1 VFAGGHQS
9 AFAPLPHALAS
20 DPSLDESAFDPDL
33 VRPVSDS
40 PLAQSVEA
48 RRAGDLERARTIALS
63 GLTGA
68 ALEEGFLLRWLAAH
82 ATRELDAPR
91 EAALLLQPLAES
103 EHPLSSWAR
112 LYAAEWLEVADPQ
125 LGLKLIAPLIAGSSD
140 LEHWPGEATA
150 RRTYARLLAQA
161 GKREDAIVEL
171 ERLVASTRDEVAA
184 VPIALPLG
192 ELLAERSDEPSR
204 ARAYRLL
211 RSIAYRVP
219 GSRAGSRAETRAQ
232 EVLRQLSP
240 ALRARLRE
248 PLADDKLARA
258 DGLVAAQRY
267 VEAEDA
273 YVALEQELE
282 DDPARF
288 CRARYGRAKVL
299 LDRRSRDAGSQ
310 LMADVAERCRHDVE
324 QRAWARFY
332 AARAFSALGQNEL
345 ALSHYEALERE
356 APAHRLADDALFRAA
371 KVARDMGDSSGLY
384 ARLSVL
390 PDRYPEG
397 DMRAR
402 ARFQLAW
409 QAAAEH
415 DLPLAVAELTRARRE
430 SEEQSEDSQGRA
442 AYWRA
447 RFLGE
452 LNRRR
457 EAIEAY
463 TELASLWPLTY
474 YGQLAISRLQT
485 LEPERVRKLT
495 AGLRRVGT
503 KSLRFERRAELEQPG
518 FLRALSLLRVGET
531 ALALSEL
538 RESGF
543 LREDGELELYLL
555 SVSLFD
561 RAGSPETAL
570 DLARK
575 RMPELLRR
583 FPIGRDRDLLA
594 LAYPQAFAPLIE
606 QVAEQSGVPSS
617 FLRAVAREES
627 GFHTTALS
635 RAGARGLIQ
644 ILPATAKE
652 IAKGMGMRYDRETL
666 SRPEV
671 NLALGARFM
680 ATLSERMGGQLA
692 LVPAAYNAGPS
703 ITSRWLNERKS
714 EPLDVWIE
722 NIPYD
727 ETRQYSRRVI
737 QSYGVYAWL
746 ESGELPILPIELP
759 GR

>member
-1 VFAGGHQS
+1 LFAGEHQS
-9 AFAPLPHALAS
+9 GFAS
-20 DPSLDESAFDPDL
+20 DPSFDDTAFDPDL
-33 VRPVSDS
+33 VRPV
-40 PLAQSVEA
+40 PNTPIAQAIEA
-48 RRAGDLERARTIALS
+48 RLAGDLERVRTIALAA
-63 GLTGA
+63 LPDA
-68 ALEEGFLLRWLAAH
+68 ALEESILLRWLAAH
-82 ATRELDAPR
+82 ATRELDASR

-103 EHPLSSWAR
+103 DHPLSSWAR
-112 LYAAEWLEVADPQ
+112 LDAAEWLEVTDPE

-140 LEHWPGEATA
+140 LEHWPGEAGA
-150 RRTYARLLAQA
+150 RRVHARLLARA
-161 GKREDAIVEL
+161 GKPNEAIAEL
-171 ERLVASTRDEVAA
+171 ERLASASTDEVAA
-184 VPIALPLG
+184 VPVVLPLG
-192 ELLAERSDEPSR
+192 ELLAERGDDASKV
-204 ARAYRLL
+204 RAYNLL
-211 RSIAYRVP
+211 RRIAYRVP
-219 GSRAGSRAETRAQ
+219 GSRAGTKAEARAHEL
-232 EVLRQLSP
+232 LRQLP
-240 ALRARLRE
+240 AALRLKLRE

-258 DGLVAAQRY
+258 DALLAALRFG
-267 VEAEDA
+267 EAESA
-273 YVALEQELE
+273 YAALEDELE
-282 DDPARF
+282 NDPERF
-288 CRARYGRAKVL
+288 CRARYGRAKAL
-299 LDRRSRDAGSQ
+299 LDRRSRDEGSQ
-310 LMADVAERCRHDVE
+310 LMAHVAERCTHDVE
-324 QRAWARFY
+324 QRAWARFH

-371 KVARDMGDSSGLY
+371 KVARDMGDSSGVY

-409 QAAAEH
+409 HAATEH

-430 SEEQSEDSQGRA
+430 SEEQSEDGQGRA

-463 TELASLWPLTY
+463 TELATLWPLSY
-474 YGQLAISRLQT
+474 YGQLAISRLHE
-485 LEPERVRKLT
+485 LEPERVIKIASR
-495 AGLRRVGT
+495 LRPLGT
-503 KSLRFERRAELEQPG
+503 KSLRFERRAELERPG
-518 FLRALSLLRVGET
+518 FVRALALLRVGET
-531 ALALSEL
+531 ALASSEL
-538 RESGF
+538 SASGF
-543 LREDGELELYLL
+543 LREDGDLELYLL
-555 SVSLFD
+555 AVALFD
-561 RAGSPETAL
+561 RAGAPEIAL

-583 FPIGRDRDLLA
+583 FPAGRDRDLLA
-594 LAYPQAFAPLIE
+594 LAYPRAFAPLIE
-606 QVAEQSGVPSS
+606 QVAEEASVSSS

-652 IAKGMGMRYDRETL
+652 IAKGMGIRYERETL
-666 SRPEV
+666 SRPEI

-680 ATLSERMGGQLA
+680 AMLTNQMRGQLA

-703 ITSRWLNERKS
+703 VTNRWLQERKDQ
-714 EPLDVWIE
+714 PLDVWIE

-737 QSYGVYAWL
+737 QSYGIYSWL
-746 ESGELPILPIELP
+746 ESGELPILPFKLP
-759 GR
+759 AL